1 MTTEAERRV
10 ASGPSPDGAD
20 AHAAR
25 ARARRQLDRLWRR
38 GVDFLGS
45 DLAIMGGAMTWV
57 SERQLVAAISNGGG
71 FGVIACGAMSPA
83 QLDAEIAATL
93 TLTDRPFG
101 VNLITL
107 HPQLMELID
116 VCARRRVGHVVLAG
130 ALPSSA
136 AVGRI
141 KESGA
146 RLLCFAP
153 ALVIAKRLVRMGVD
167 AIVIEG
173 MEAGGHI
180 GPVATG
186 VLAQEILPH
195 LREVPVFVAGG
206 IGRGEAIVSY
216 LEMGAAGVQL
226 GTRFVC
232 AHESIAH
239 ARFKQAFLRA
249 GARDA
254 VPSTQLDPRF
264 PVIPVRALAN
274 DGTRRFLELQR
285 QVVDRFTRGEVS
297 QKDAQLEIEH
307 FWAGALRRAVIDG
320 DVENGSMMAGQSVGL
335 VSREQST
342 VEILDELVDQA
353 LALIEARRRG
363 DKPPAP
369 MAQSRA
375 AGSRAEGR

>member
-1 MTTEAERRV
+1 MTPAVERP
-10 ASGPSPDGAD
+10 AIPETDGK
-20 AHAAR
+20 AR
-25 ARARRQLDRLWRR
+25 LVARRRLDTLWRR
-38 GVDFLGS
+38 GREFLGTE
-45 DLAIMGGAMTWV
+45 LAIMGGAMTWV
-57 SERQLVAAISNGGG
+57 SERHLVAAISDGGG
-71 FGVIACGAMSPA
+71 FGVIACGSMNPE
-83 QLDAEIAATL
+83 QLDQEIVGTL
-93 TLTDRPFG
+93 ALTTRPFG

-116 VCARRRVGHVVLAG
+116 VCLRRRVGHVVLAG
-130 ALPSSA
+130 ALPTAA
-136 AVGRI
+136 AVARI
-141 KESGA
+141 KAGGA

-153 ALVIAKRLVRMGVD
+153 ALSIAKKLVRMGAD

-180 GPVATG
+180 GPVSTG

-239 ARFKQAFLRA
+239 PRFKLAFIRA

-254 VPSTQLDPRF
+254 VPSVQLDPRF

-274 DGTRRFLELQR
+274 QGTQRFLETQR
-285 QVVDRFTRGEVS
+285 QLIERFTRGELN
-297 QKDAQLEIEH
+297 QKEAQLEIEH

-320 DVENGSMMAGQSVGL
+320 DVETGSVMAGQSVGM

-342 VEILDELVDQA
+342 REILEELVDQA
-353 LALIEARRRG
+353 VDALLSRG
-363 DKPPAP
+363 TAP
-369 MAQSRA
+369 VPEGERV
-375 AGSRAEGR
+375 RAEG